1 MYKDHTDTLRPGHA
15 APDFDLPTGEDKR
28 FSLRDLRGRPLLL
41 FFLRG
46 TWCPNCK
53 KLMARLETD
62 WEEFASRG
70 VGVVCIAAQRI
81 DGMTGARQFVGERG
95 YRFPILF
102 DEKRRV
108 VRAYGVY
115 RPIGLDALHIAHP
128 AVFLIDSDQKIRW
141 IAVSPNQTM
150 RPSTSEL
157 LHQIGEKLLTPTG
170 VGLRT

>member
-1 MYKDHTDTLRPGHA
+1 MYKDHTDTLRPGDA
-15 APDFDLPTGEDKR
+15 APEFDLPTADGKR
-28 FSLRDLRGRPLLL
+28 LSLKDLKGRPLLL

-53 KLMARLETD
+53 KLMARLGAD
-62 WEEFASRG
+62 WDEFASRG
-70 VGVVCIAAQRI
+70 LGLVCIAAQKI
-81 DGMTGARQFVGERG
+81 DGMTGARKFVEERG

-128 AVFLIDSDQKIRW
+128 AVFLIDSRQKIRW
-141 IAVSPNQTM
+141 IAVSPNQTT
-150 RPSTSEL
+150 RPSTSEIL
-157 LHQIGEKLLTPTG
+157 QKIEEKLLTPTG